1 MNSARRFAT
10 ALHRCR
16 HPLRLGGQQ
25 WRRRERRRQRP
36 RRRRRRQR
44 LAVRRSS
51 RRRYRSSTSSRS
63 KVTSHGPADVEGA
76 IIARDAPA
84 QVDNRGRRR
93 DGDLVPTIVR
103 VAFDRAL
110 EGRLPDLPAA
120 FASMRRSAGGL
131 RFPALAD
138 ALGAFWNYQYSG
150 LPVFGCTR
158 GLEYLRFW
166 NILPR
171 TISSAPCSQ
180 LRRRFFC
187 GGSGIPWLSLGA
199 IRRKG

>member
-1 MNSARRFAT
+1 MT
-10 ALHRCR
+10 GVQTCAL
-16 HPLRLGGQQ
+16 PI
-25 WRRRERRRQRP
+25 
-36 RRRRRRQR
+36 
-44 LAVRRSS
+44 S
-51 RRRYRSSTSSRS
+51 
-63 KVTSHGPADVEGA
+63 SHGPADVEGA

-93 DGDLVPTIVR
+93 DGDLVLTIVR

-120 FASMRRSAGGL
+120 VGSMSRSAGGL

-138 ALGAFWNYQYSG
+138 ALGAFLE
-150 LPVFGCTR
+150 LPVFRVCLCFGIPAF
-158 GLEYLRFW
+158 LEYPPKDF
-166 NILPR
+166 
-171 TISSAPCSQ
+171 SSAPCSQ